1 MNLSLAFV
9 DIETTGSHF
18 DRDRITEIGVIS
30 LTESGVENWDSLIN
44 PGTSIPENIQ
54 TLTGINHEMVRDA
67 PSFDEIAHELHDV
80 LSEKIFVAHNAR
92 FDFGFIKASFKRLGI
107 EFKPKVLCTV
117 QLSRALFPEYPRHNL
132 DSIIQRLNLS
142 VTSRHRA
149 LGDADLL
156 LQFWQKCVQQ
166 FGLERLEG
174 ELQHLIHNASLPPHI
189 DKDLVEQIPDTPG
202 VYIFYG
208 EKRVPLYIGKSIQMR
223 TRVMSHF
230 QNALTNRKEMKI
242 ALQVKDI
249 DWIETGG
256 EIGALLLESNLIKQH
271 LPLMNIKLRRS
282 KDLCAWRM
290 QPQTDA
296 LTVPE
301 LVTHKQLEPGL
312 QDHLFGLFYSKRE
325 AQECLLAIAK
335 KHQLCLAALGLE
347 KTAKGKSCFAYQVKK
362 CKGVCVGDESME
374 LHNLRLATAF
384 QAFKVKVW
392 PYPGPIAIREG
403 GSMYV
408 VDKWCYL
415 GAARNEEELSE
426 LSEEGIPDF
435 DLDIYKIL
443 KKALVNL
450 PSDRVISLPTV

>member
-1 MNLSLAFV
+1 MFPTLAFV

-18 DRDRITEIGVIS
+18 DRDRITEIGIIT
-30 LTESGVENWDSLIN
+30 LTESGVENWESLVN
-44 PGTSIPENIQ
+44 PGTTIPENIQ
-54 TLTGINHEMVRDA
+54 KLTGIDHDMVRDA
-67 PSFDEIAHELHDV
+67 PSFEEIAHELHDT
-80 LSEKIFVAHNAR
+80 LSNKIFVAHHAR
-92 FDFGFIKASFKRLGI
+92 FDFGFIRASFKRLGM

-132 DSIIQRLNLS
+132 DSIIQRFNLKVS
-142 VTSRHRA
+142 ARHRA

-156 LQFWQKCVQQ
+156 LQFWRLCLNQ
-166 FGLERLEG
+166 FGYERLER
-174 ELQHLIHNASLPPHI
+174 EVHLLTQHSSLPPHI
-189 DKDLVEQIPDTPG
+189 DQKLVEQIPDSPG
-202 VYIFYG
+202 VYIFYADN
-208 EKRVPLYIGKSIQMR
+208 RIPLYIGKSIQMR

-230 QNALTNRKEMKI
+230 QSALTNRKEMKI

-256 EIGALLLESNLIKQH
+256 EIGALMLESNLIKQH
-271 LPLMNIKLRRS
+271 LPLMNVKLRRS

-290 QPQTDA
+290 QPKADQ

-301 LVTHKQLEPGL
+301 LVSRKQLEPGL

-325 AQECLLAIAK
+325 AQECLLALAK
-335 KHQLCLAALGLE
+335 KHQLCLVALGLE
-347 KTAKGKSCFAYQVKK
+347 KTDQGKSCFAYQVKK
-362 CKGVCVGDESME
+362 CRGVCIGLESIE
-374 LHNLRLATAF
+374 YHNLMLATVF

-392 PYPGPIAIREG
+392 PYSGPIAIREG
-403 GSMYV
+403 NSMYV

-415 GAARNEEELSE
+415 GAARNEEELTE

-443 KKALVNL
+443 KKALASL
-450 PSDRVISLPTV
+450 PSDRIISL